1 LCGKTACRDLRGGGQ
16 VTGHSTLMA
25 YNFGR
30 KKMDSKNN
38 VINTEQESIATSM
51 DCEDVELVEYL
62 PYILQDFYEIG
73 SSAQSLA
80 RIVKENNAKESV
92 KIIDLGC
99 GKGTV
104 LIELAQR
111 VKSEC
116 LGIDGI
122 KEFIDYANE
131 QVRMR
136 GITNCKFKA
145 GDIRRTDKIQGKYDF
160 IILGSIG
167 PVYGDYYT
175 TMEKLKPLLCDDG
188 IIILD
193 DGYIEERKD
202 STHATIGIKKVLIDQ
217 IKTAGMEIIKEYLG
231 DEISDKSEYE
241 KQYQDIKI
249 RCHELMLKYP
259 NKKELF
265 EGYIRK
271 QKEEYHNLEEEITC
285 STMLIKRKI
294 A

>member
-1 LCGKTACRDLRGGGQ
+1 MI
-16 VTGHSTLMA
+16 ST
-25 YNFGR
+25 
-30 KKMDSKNN
+30 
-38 VINTEQESIATSM
+38 VQESIATAM
-51 DCEDVELVEYL
+51 DCENAELVEHL
-62 PYILQDFYEIG
+62 PYILQDFHEIG
-73 SSAQSLA
+73 SSAQSLT
-80 RIVKENNAKESV
+80 RIVKENNIKETA

-99 GKGTV
+99 GKGAV
-104 LIELAQR
+104 LIELAQH

-122 KEFIDYANE
+122 NEFIEYANE
-131 QVRMR
+131 QAGMR
-136 GITNCKFKA
+136 GLTNCKFEVA
-145 GDIRRTDKIQGKYDF
+145 DIRRTDKIQGKYDF

-175 TMEKLKPLLCDDG
+175 TMERLKPLLCDDG

-193 DGYIEERKD
+193 DGYIEESND
-202 STHATIGIKKVLIDQ
+202 STHAMIGTKKVLIDQ
-217 IKTAGMEIIKEYLG
+217 IKMADMEIIKEYLG

-241 KQYQDIKI
+241 KQYQDIKR

-271 QKEEYHNLEEEITC
+271 QEEEYHNLEEEITC
-285 STMLIKRKI
+285 STMLIKRKM

>member
-1 LCGKTACRDLRGGGQ
+1 
-16 VTGHSTLMA
+16 
-25 YNFGR
+25 
-30 KKMDSKNN
+30 MDSRNDI
-38 VINTEQESIATSM
+38 INTEQESIAASM
-51 DCEDVELVEYL
+51 DCEDVELVEHL
-62 PYILQDFYEIG
+62 PYILQDFHEIG
-73 SSAQSLA
+73 SSAQSLT
-80 RIVKENNAKESV
+80 RIVKENNTKKTV

-99 GKGTV
+99 GKGAV
-104 LIELAQR
+104 LIELAQH

-116 LGIDGI
+116 IGIDGI

-131 QVRMR
+131 QAGMR
-136 GITNCKFKA
+136 GITNCKFEV
-145 GDIRRTDKIQGKYDF
+145 GDIRKTDKIQGKYDF

-175 TMEKLKPLLCDDG
+175 TMERLKPLLCDDG

-193 DGYIEERKD
+193 DGYIEENKD
-202 STHATIGIKKVLIDQ
+202 FNHVKTGTKKDLISQ
-217 IKTAGMEIIKEYLG
+217 INTADMEIIKEYLG

-241 KQYQDIKI
+241 KEYHDIKR
-249 RCHELMLKYP
+249 RCLELMVKYP

-271 QKEEYHNLEEEITC
+271 QEEEYHNLEEEITC
-285 STMLIKRKI
+285 STMLIKRKM

>member
-1 LCGKTACRDLRGGGQ
+1 
-16 VTGHSTLMA
+16 M
-25 YNFGR
+25 
-30 KKMDSKNN
+30 
-38 VINTEQESIATSM
+38 INTVQESIATAM

-62 PYILQDFYEIG
+62 PYILQDFHEIG

-80 RIVKENNAKESV
+80 RIVKENNTKEIA

-99 GKGTV
+99 GKGAV
-104 LIELAQR
+104 LIELAQH

-122 KEFIDYANE
+122 KEFIDYATE
-131 QVRMR
+131 QASMR
-136 GITNCKFKA
+136 GITNCKFEV
-145 GDIRRTDKIQGKYDF
+145 GDIRRIEKIQGKYDF

-167 PVYGDYYT
+167 PVYRDYYT
-175 TMEKLKPLLCDDG
+175 TMESLKPILCDDG
-188 IIILD
+188 VIILD
-193 DGYIEERKD
+193 DGYIEESND
-202 STHATIGIKKVLIDQ
+202 FTHALSGTKKMLIDQ
-217 IKTAGMEIIKEYLG
+217 ITTADMEIIKEYLG

-241 KQYQDIKI
+241 KQYQDIKR

-271 QKEEYHNLEEEITC
+271 QEKEYHNLEEEITG
-285 STMLIKRKI
+285 STMLIKRKM